1 MSDRMDESRLAPW
14 ARRPL
19 SQGAGGIVESGDPRI
34 ASRLAE
40 AFRAAAG
47 SEPDT
52 LTHGFHTWP
61 ARMHPST
68 ARALL
73 SLGPSEGAVLDPFMG
88 GGTVLVEARVLGRE
102 AIGVDVNPLAQRV
115 ASVRCDAPPPEARAM
130 FLARAEEL
138 AQRSEHRV
146 RTRQQAVA
154 RLPQTMVALYLP
166 HILKELA
173 GLLEEIRKEE
183 AVRSRQVFEVV
194 FSSLVVK
201 LSNKKA
207 DTSDDLV
214 EKRLRK
220 GLPTELFLRKCKE
233 LVHRWESLERALPR
247 DEDGNLPPRARVL
260 VGDARELPQLLD
272 PRVRI
277 STIVTSPPY
286 GGTYD
291 YQAQHALRLA
301 WLGIDTSE
309 FLEGEIGSR
318 RANLSPKAGVARWN
332 EELVL
337 VLRSMRTVLDDRG
350 RILVLIGDGEV
361 GGEPVP
367 ALRQLLELAPHA
379 DLEVVAAAS
388 VERPDFRLPG
398 GAREEHAIALRP
410 R

>member
-1 MSDRMDESRLAPW
+1 
-14 ARRPL
+14 
-19 SQGAGGIVESGDPRI
+19 
-34 ASRLAE
+34 
-40 AFRAAAG
+40 
-47 SEPDT
+47 
-52 LTHGFHTWP
+52 
-61 ARMHPST
+61 
-68 ARALL
+68 
-73 SLGPSEGAVLDPFMG
+73 
-88 GGTVLVEARVLGRE
+88 
-102 AIGVDVNPLAQRV
+102 
-115 ASVRCDAPPPEARAM
+115 
-130 FLARAEEL
+130 
-138 AQRSEHRV
+138 
-146 RTRQQAVA
+146 
-154 RLPQTMVALYLP
+154 
-166 HILKELA
+166 
-173 GLLEEIRKEE
+173 
-183 AVRSRQVFEVV
+183 
-194 FSSLVVK
+194 
-201 LSNKKA
+201 
-207 DTSDDLV
+207 
-214 EKRLRK
+214 
-220 GLPTELFLRKCKE
+220 
-233 LVHRWESLERALPR
+233 
-247 DEDGNLPPRARVL
+247 